1 MVIEKAKVGIG
12 MEMGELWGRV
22 RKDWDEVVGHWD
34 EVVGHGRRGDV
45 IGIGFVQCIGREGGA
60 FAFEVC
66 GSQLR
71 VGFFRSCQIAILGLR
86 TTLPCVLL
94 RHASC

>member
-1 MVIEKAKVGIG
+1 
-12 MEMGELWGRV
+12 MGQGGE
-22 RKDWDEVVGHWD
+22 DWD
-34 EVVGHGRRGDV
+34 EVVGHGRRGIYNVLGLDL
-45 IGIGFVQCIGREGGA
+45 CNALEGRGEA

-71 VGFFRSCQIAILGLR
+71 VGFFRSCQITILGLR

>member
-1 MVIEKAKVGIG
+1 MYMVIEKVKVGIG

-22 RKDWDEVVGHWD
+22 REDWDEVVGHWD

-45 IGIGFVQCIGREGGA
+45 MFWDWICAMHWKGGA

-71 VGFFRSCQIAILGLR
+71 VGFFRSCQIAI
-86 TTLPCVLL
+86 V
-94 RHASC
+94 

>member
-1 MVIEKAKVGIG
+1 MVGGGDI
-12 MEMGELWGRV
+12 MFW
-22 RKDWDEVVGHWD
+22 DWICAMHWK
-34 EVVGHGRRGDV
+34 G
-45 IGIGFVQCIGREGGA
+45 GGA